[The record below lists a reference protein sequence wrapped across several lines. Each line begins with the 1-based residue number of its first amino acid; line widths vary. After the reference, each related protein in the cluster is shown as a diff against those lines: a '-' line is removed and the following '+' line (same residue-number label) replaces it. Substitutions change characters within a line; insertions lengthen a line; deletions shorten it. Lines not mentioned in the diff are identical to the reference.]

1 MDEYKLDMGIRFDPD
16 EQSVKQLDKIAENF
30 KRSFNFR
37 SEDFDSLRKEM
48 SDFEVK
54 RQSII
59 EAGKM
64 LQTYQTVKG
73 LPEKED
79 NEYTK
84 QMRDYIRALSK
95 NNEALT
101 RLADQYDKANA
112 TDGGEGDEGGDDD
125 DDGNKFLEALAEGLD
140 NFIGNLKMQ
149 VLRQLSNIANSFIS
163 GIANVFKEAWE
174 ELGNMVNQSFLT
186 NDTYRENA
194 FSYGMSASESY
205 GFEQAKSMLGV
216 NDETMIYM
224 DDYQWGK
231 FRDIMT
237 KYTERYEKLYDSGFF
252 EDYLDFQ
259 IEMQEFK
266 QDMEM
271 EIIEFF
277 MDNKDTIKDFM
288 ELTMDAMEFIVDA
301 LGWIMD
307 FLDPD
312 DRTSDEEKI
321 DNINGILDQYVSNN
335 NVTNNTVNMDGN
347 YTFNG
352 TTDSQKEFYT
362 DMLKSSMV
370 EAKKAF
376 E

>member
-16 EQSVKQLDKIAENF
+16 QQSLDELDKIAENF
-30 KRSFNFR
+30 KNSFGFK
-37 SEDFDSLRKEM
+37 SEDFESLRKEM

-54 RQSII
+54 RQSIV

-79 NEYTK
+79 DDYTK
-84 QMRDYIRALSK
+84 QLREYIRALSK
-95 NNEALT
+95 NNQALEKLADKFDKEGADERASEDDDEEEGNSIVEAL
-101 RLADQYDKANA
+101 KA
-112 TDGGEGDEGGDDD
+112 G
-125 DDGNKFLEALAEGLD
+125 FD
-140 NFIGNLKMQ
+140 NFVGNLKMQ

>member
-16 EQSVKQLDKIAENF
+16 QQSLDELDKIAENF
-30 KRSFNFR
+30 KNSFGFK
-37 SEDFDSLRKEM
+37 SEDFESLRKEM

-54 RQSII
+54 RQSIV

-64 LQTYQTVKG
+64 LQTYQTAKG
-73 LPEKED
+73 LGAGED
-79 NEYTK
+79 DEYTSQLREYIKTLAENNEY
-84 QMRDYIRALSK
+84 L
-95 NNEALT
+95 E
-101 RLADQYDKANA
+101 RLADKFDE
-112 TDGGEGDEGGDDD
+112 DEGDAETAVDTLKQGFDTFV
-125 DDGNKFLEALAEGLD
+125 GNIKT
-140 NFIGNLKMQ
+140 Q
-149 VLRQLSNIANSFIS
+149 VLRQLSSIANSFIS

-174 ELGNMVNQSFLT
+174 ELGNMVERSFLT

-224 DDYQWGK
+224 NDYQWGK

-237 KYTERYEKLYDSGFF
+237 KYAERYEKLYDSGFF

-288 ELTMDAMEFIVDA
+288 ELTIDAMEFIVDA

-312 DRTSDEEKI
+312 GRTSDEEKI

>member
-1 MDEYKLDMGIRFDPD
+1 MDEYTIDMGIRFDPD
-16 EQSVKQLDKIAENF
+16 EQSTQRLDEIAENF
-30 KRSFNFR
+30 KRSFQFN
-37 SEDFDSLRKEM
+37 SEDFESLRKAM

-54 RQSII
+54 RQSILK
-59 EAGKM
+59 AGEM
-64 LQTYQTVKG
+64 LQTYRSIKG
-73 LPEKED
+73 MSDKD
-79 NEYTK
+79 DDEYTK
-84 QMRDYIRALSK
+84 QLYEYIRSLSK
-95 NNEALT
+95 DNDTLGEF
-101 RLADQYDKANA
+101 ADEYIEPKTFIEKLEKAFQKGA
-112 TDGGEGDEGGDDD
+112 DM
-125 DDGNKFLEALAEGLD
+125 FV
-140 NFIGNLKMQ
+140 GNLKMQ
-149 VLRQLSNIANSFIS
+149 VVNQLSSLANSFIS

-186 NDTYRENA
+186 NSTYRENA

-205 GFEQAKSMLGV
+205 GFEQAKSMLGIQSEE
-216 NDETMIYM
+216 DLWYM
-224 DDYQWGK
+224 NDYQQEK
-231 FRDIMT
+231 FREVMT
-237 KYTERYEKLYDSGFF
+237 KYAERYEELYDSGFF

-288 ELTMDAMEFIVDA
+288 ELAMDAMKFIVDA

-307 FLDPD
+307 VLNPD
-312 DRTSDEEKI
+312 DKTFDEEKI

-335 NVTNNTVNMDGN
+335 NVTNNSVHMDGT

-352 TTDSQKEFYT
+352 TTDSQKTAYT